1 MTPSKDFL
9 SAAHALGARHV
20 ECALADFTSLAR
32 GKLLATDEWVA
43 QAGCRLPNVLF
54 GMTVTG
60 GWPEHLFGDL
70 MPKGY
75 GDMQL
80 VPDLATLRARP
91 GRPGEA
97 TVICEPSG
105 RWKAHSL
112 GRELEASELSP
123 RARLR
128 QVVAQYAALGL
139 QTTLN
144 FPAS

>member
-1 MTPSKDFL
+1 MPPPDDFQ
-9 SAAHALGARHV
+9 SAAQALGAHHV

-80 VPDLATLRARP
+80 VPDLPTLRARP

-97 TVICEPSG
+97 SVICEPSG
-105 RWKAHSL
+105 RWLARSPFHI
-112 GRELEASELSP
+112 AS
-123 RARLR
+123 R
-128 QVVAQYAALGL
+128 VACATRWAASTSVAAGGCM
-139 QTTLN
+139 
-144 FPAS
+144 FSDP